1 MRLRYENRRTL
12 VLLTGAVRLRLQI
25 RRCEREGCAR
35 YHVAYRPEAEGAIAL
50 PQHEFGLDVIALVGV
65 LRHREHRSAPEIHA
79 ILRQRGVAIAER
91 SVTNLLDRYD
101 ELLAVSLT
109 EGERLRGLLASQ
121 GRVILALDGLQPD
134 VGHEVLW
141 VVRDCLSGEVLLARS
156 LLSGTAADLASL
168 LREVAEAVGVPVAGV
183 ISDGQT
189 SIRRAVEQA
198 LPGVPHQLCQFHF
211 LREAAHPIFEA
222 DRHAKKELKKQVRGI
237 RRIERAVEGSDAAEA
252 EVVRGYCAAVRS
264 AITDDGRPPLAA
276 SGLMLKRRLEKVAA
290 SLDRVAEKGG
300 GSPRLTRLR
309 QLITR
314 GLEGTAARW
323 PDIARAYGW
332 VHRAAHILNNRGEE
346 NARLVQRR
354 FEGLVAAMHRHRG
367 KGGTLADAVAH
378 FRKVAR
384 SYKPGLFHCYAVPGL
399 PRTNNDLEHLF
410 GAQRYHE
417 RRASGRK
424 AASPATV
431 LRGEV
436 RLIAATVTRLRPPAA
451 CELGRVSRERWTAL
465 RQRLD
470 RRRHAR
476 TLRTRFRRNPDAY
489 LAALELQAC
498 QPALPI

>member
-1 MRLRYENRRTL
+1 MSYGFRLKASGGLLRVGTTDRLGCHELRTC
-12 VLLTGAVRLRLQI
+12 TMA
-25 RRCEREGCAR
+25 
-35 YHVAYRPEAEGAIAL
+35 HVADQLSFETVADLERLLANRCL
-50 PQHEFGLDVIALVGV
+50 V
-65 LRHREHRSAPEIHA
+65 LRHREHRSVPEIHA

-237 RRIERAVEGSDAAEA
+237 RRIERAAEGSDAAEA

-264 AITDDGRPPLAA
+264 AVTDDGRPPLAA
-276 SGLMLKRRLEKVAA
+276 SGLTLKRRLAKVAA
-290 SLDRVAEKGG
+290 SLDRVAEKG
-300 GSPRLTRLR
+300 
-309 QLITR
+309 
-314 GLEGTAARW
+314 AAR
-323 PDIARAYGW
+323 
-332 VHRAAHILNNRGEE
+332 
-346 NARLVQRR
+346 
-354 FEGLVAAMHRHRG
+354 
-367 KGGTLADAVAH
+367 
-378 FRKVAR
+378 
-384 SYKPGLFHCYAVPGL
+384 PG
-399 PRTNNDLEHLF
+399 
-410 GAQRYHE
+410 
-417 RRASGRK
+417 
-424 AASPATV
+424 
-431 LRGEV
+431 
-436 RLIAATVTRLRPPAA
+436 
-451 CELGRVSRERWTAL
+451 
-465 RQRLD
+465 
-470 RRRHAR
+470 
-476 TLRTRFRRNPDAY
+476 
-489 LAALELQAC
+489 
-498 QPALPI
+498 